1 VQSKRDQGEKAHLP
15 AESGLER
22 EENIDKPKSNHFFSA
37 KVLHRPTLEAQRRSP
52 TEDGLIWRQLGSG
65 QPPTGSVWPKL
76 WSVVSHRL
84 SNIGGI
90 GIRGG
95 IGPKNGGLPKIGRN
109 QRNMPWDIPS
119 PPPIKG
125 RPPLLITHNTT
136 RKKSTP
142 HLS

>member
-1 VQSKRDQGEKAHLP
+1 MEYLQS
-15 AESGLER
+15 
-22 EENIDKPKSNHFFSA
+22 
-37 KVLHRPTLEAQRRSP
+37 PTLQAQRRSP

-90 GIRGG
+90 GIHGG
-95 IGPKNGGLPKIGRN
+95 IGLENGGLPKIGRN
-109 QRNMPWDIPS
+109 QGNMPWDIPF

-125 RPPLLITHNTT
+125 RPPPPYYKQHNKEEEHSSLELEQHFKGL
-136 RKKSTP
+136 RP
-142 HLS
+142 